1 MASQRVFLRLAI
13 AIGSIAVLG
22 TGASAQQYR
31 GTMDQQMACTPDV
44 WRFCGDA
51 IPDVDRIVACLRSNT
66 PQLSPGCRAV
76 VETRNGSEQREAP
89 ERGRTARQRPYQER
103 PQYEAGPP
111 PRPQYPPQYQP
122 QYDDE

>member
-1 MASQRVFLRLAI
+1 MALQRVFLSFAI
-13 AIGSIAVLG
+13 AIGGVAAFG
-22 TGASAQQYR
+22 TVASAQQNR

-44 WRFCGDA
+44 WRLCGDA
-51 IPDVDRIVACLRSNT
+51 IPDVDRIVACLRSNG

-76 VETRNGSEQREAP
+76 FDTGNRTEQRETR
-89 ERGRTARQRPYQER
+89 RGRAGRQQYEER

>member
-1 MASQRVFLRLAI
+1 MASHRGLISLAI
-13 AIGSIAVLG
+13 AISSITAFGS
-22 TGASAQQYR
+22 GASAQQYR

-44 WRFCGDA
+44 WRLCGAA

-76 VETRNGSEQREAP
+76 FETGNRGEREAR
-89 ERGRTARQRPYQER
+89 ERGRRQQRQYDER

-111 PRPQYPPQYQP
+111 PRQYPPQYQP
-122 QYDDE
+122 QYDDNDQY